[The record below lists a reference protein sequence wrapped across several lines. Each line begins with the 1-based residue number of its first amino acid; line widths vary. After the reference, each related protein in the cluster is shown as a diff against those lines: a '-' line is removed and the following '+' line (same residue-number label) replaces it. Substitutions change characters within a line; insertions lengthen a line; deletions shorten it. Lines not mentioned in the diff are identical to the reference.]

1 MPETPQRLGAG
12 DTGGDGMSEIR
23 IVRYRTRPEAA
34 EENQRIVEK
43 VFAELNAEDP
53 GGVRYASFR
62 LADGVSFVHIVVHEG
77 EEDPLGASAAFAEFQ
92 RGIGDRV
99 AGPPEAQAATMV
111 GSYRL

>member
-1 MPETPQRLGAG
+1 
-12 DTGGDGMSEIR
+12 MSEVR

-34 EENQRIVEK
+34 EENQRLVAK

-62 LADGVSFVHIVVHEG
+62 LADGVSFVHVVIHEG
-77 EEDPLGASAAFAEFQ
+77 EEDPLGALGAFAEFQ

-99 AGPPEAQAATMV
+99 TGPPRAEAATMV
-111 GSYRL
+111 GSYRF